1 MKVEKK
7 RTDSRYPLQR
17 RAPFREWSPSVHYA
31 RHQRLPTGVLAER
44 RLYDFELLYVSQGEA
59 ATTMRG
65 QRYTLSAGQLI
76 FLPSG
81 VYHRNEVVS
90 EPEARFLGIHF
101 DFFDEL
107 DIQTE
112 SDMIVNE
119 ESLQPEKF
127 AREALSDAF
136 PALSSRVV
144 YTVPLVFVQTMEQVV
159 QEFAMRPVGYELAC
173 KALMLN
179 LLAQLA
185 RLPRVPADAAA
196 SPHGPKLQALMAAIE
211 AEPARPWT
219 NRDAAERL
227 HLSVD
232 HAAKLFKQAAGLS
245 PGEFVHAVRHREARR
260 LLRETD
266 LPVERVGE
274 SVGYGDI
281 HYFSRIFR
289 RHEGISPT
297 EYRKLSRI
305 L

>member
-1 MKVEKK
+1 ME
-7 RTDSRYPLQR
+7 SRSDGGYPLQR

-31 RHQRLPTGVLAER
+31 RHQRMSTGVLTQR

-65 QRYTLSAGQLI
+65 QRHTIAAGQLI

-119 ESLQPEKF
+119 DSPQPDKF

-136 PALSSRVV
+136 PPLSSAAV
-144 YTVPLVFVQTMEQVV
+144 YTVPLVFVQTMEQIV

-173 KALMLN
+173 KALMLS

-185 RLPRVPADAAA
+185 RLPRGRPDAA
-196 SPHGPKLQALMAAIE
+196 SPHDPKLQALMTAIE

-219 NRDAAERL
+219 NRDVAGSL
-227 HLSVD
+227 HLSLD
-232 HAAKLFKQAAGLS
+232 HAAKLFKQASGLS

-266 LPVERVGE
+266 LSVERVGE

-281 HYFSRIFR
+281 HYFSRVFR

-297 EYRKLSRI
+297 DYRKLSRI